1 MSACGLRLGPVAWV
15 VVVGLAAAALAAVP
29 AAAQADPVVECR
41 AGEVCS
47 PAEISVEPGDEFIVQ
62 ITSGRGWAP
71 VEWGRSRAVISEKY
85 DPNDDVPGLTGSGE
99 GGWACVGLSGDNP
112 SGNCPPRPKIRF
124 RAEAAGTAVISIWG
138 IDALTVTVASGE
150 PDEPVADTRNPV
162 TIQANALVL
171 HEGDGQVVRFF
182 ISGGERHGT
191 DDIHWKATQK
201 GDCLDPK
208 EAKKGKK
215 RPQWV
220 NRGGTW
226 RPQSATVNLKVE
238 NDTFDEPDCVVT
250 VAIEHRPRYRI
261 HPDWAQ
267 VSFTVHDDDPSFTIR
282 HGDQA
287 VDRIDL
293 GPGEYYD
300 YTVRVNSKPTKDS
313 PDHTLLVDAT
323 GDITLSCGGGQCF
336 TTAAPPH
343 KQVKLKFNLEST
355 QWHLCRS
362 NIPDSDGNLPDP
374 VWRPGCDGRQVYVGN
389 GAWEKR
395 EWFVEWETR
404 YSYTP
409 AHVRVTRTAG
419 SPSGSA
425 TVSHSHADAPDI
437 PVTLSGNTPVVT
449 VTAKNAVV
457 TEGADARFLLAVSER
472 QDPGLTVNIQI
483 TGQGTTHDP
492 AGRHFSAPSTQI
504 WASLSA
510 SVPTVDDDVD
520 EPDGSIT
527 YTVLPG
533 NGYLV
538 GSPSTATATVRDNDD
553 PPPPVTT
560 APPEPTTISELIRTE
575 EYRGHLDIVRTLAGQ
590 TRHGRAHTDRW
601 NSLLAAYGEPAVG
614 SYTGGPIN
622 REDACANRRR
632 FSSSAW
638 HDACAILSTPMP
650 G

>member
-150 PDEPVADTRNPV
+150 PDEPSVDNSRPLVWISANPTTVSEGGGFSVRIGSSGDRSMNVHFAADR
-162 TIQANALVL
+162 
-171 HEGDGQVVRFF
+171 
-182 ISGGERHGT
+182 S
-191 DDIHWKATQK
+191 
-201 GDCLDPK
+201 DCLDGDDVTTKYWLDTGFAAPNLYGNGPEVPFHLK
-208 EAKKGKK
+208 ASVDDLEA
-215 RPQWV
+215 
-220 NRGGTW
+220 
-226 RPQSATVNLKVE
+226 
-238 NDTFDEPDCVVT
+238 PDCKVVF
-250 VAIEHRPRYRI
+250 ALEPRDRYQIDPARSSVTI
-261 HPDWAQ
+261 
-267 VSFTVHDDDPSFTIR
+267 TILDDDPSFTIR

-614 SYTGGPIN
+614 SYTGGSIN